1 MPCPGYYYTT
11 GAGPDLTENARNAVR
26 DMGDW
31 LAGDQQLSLRE
42 VYAICNQAGD
52 LNISET
58 ADLSH
63 LVVSMTVPR
72 GMFV

>member
-1 MPCPGYYYTT
+1 
-11 GAGPDLTENARNAVR
+11 
-26 DMGDW
+26 MGDW

-42 VYAICNQAGD
+42 VYAICSQAGD